1 MKKIFVYA
9 LLLTL
14 VAMFLLFRSD
24 LLTGWA
30 VQNQADRIQAR
41 AHLNADWQLEHDQRQ
56 AVSDVWVSGWRMAI
70 PVFWFVVSFL
80 MVAFVLSLCFIL
92 WRIGLAIM
100 PAAERHTV
108 QEVRVIEV
116 VQRKALECGPDMPVT
131 VYRAP
136 ELERRKDAQHIR

>member
-1 MKKIFVYA
+1 MKKLFGYA
-9 LLLTL
+9 IVLTL

-41 AHLNADWQLEHDQRQ
+41 AHQNAEWQLEQSQRQ

-70 PVFWFVVSFL
+70 PVFWFVVSFS
-80 MVAFVLSLCFIL
+80 MVAFVLSLCFIF

-100 PAAERHTV
+100 PASNRETAR
-108 QEVRVIEV
+108 EVRVIEM
-116 VQRKALECGPDMPVT
+116 VQQPSLECGPEMPVT

-136 ELERRKDAQHIR
+136 ELERRNNARHIR